1 MKKSGKKSGATRA
14 KGKKSAAAVKGSKG
28 GGAKTRATNDGLKTR
43 PTKRGKRGRALNYD
57 AALRAVSKG
66 RTLRNIALEAGSVA
80 SEKNLPDVGA
90 AIVRRLRDRGRL
102 QEAFDALGYTVRN
115 FAEGVIEGTRATKV
129 SRIKVR
135 DGESDEIREFEDID
149 TAGRLAARD
158 QYARAI
164 GIYTMPLEGDKAAAG
179 LESVSDEMLLR
190 MAAGEIDPAA
200 VAELLG

>member
-14 KGKKSAAAVKGSKG
+14 KGKKSAAAVKGRG
-28 GGAKTRATNDGLKTR
+28 GGTPPRG
-43 PTKRGKRGRALNYD
+43 RGKRGRALNYE

-102 QEAFDALGYTVRN
+102 QEAFDALGYTVRS
-115 FAEGVIEGTRATKV
+115 FAEGVIEGTKATKI
-129 SRIKVR
+129 SRIKVKE
-135 DGESDEIREFEDID
+135 DGDDVIRAFEDID
-149 TAGRLAARD
+149 TAARLAARD
-158 QYARAI
+158 QYARSI
-164 GIYTMPLEGDKAAAG
+164 GIYTMPLEGEKAAAG

-190 MAAGEIDPAA
+190 MAAGDIDPAA